1 MVGLS
6 SIATKLRIKEFCMK
20 ITVSQLRRIIKEEVQ
35 KTLNDMPVVKDAERV
50 LMMLLKQAPYQDSIT
65 LSLKNIADLGIT
77 PEELQAAKDFA
88 LGTHNVEGISFNDDG
103 TVSVEYQ

>member
-1 MVGLS
+1 
-6 SIATKLRIKEFCMK
+6 MK

-35 KTLNDMPVVKDAERV
+35 KTLNEMPVVKDAERV
-50 LMMLLKQAPYQDSIT
+50 LMMLLNQAPYQDSIT

-103 TVSVEYQ
+103 TVSVEDTYQ